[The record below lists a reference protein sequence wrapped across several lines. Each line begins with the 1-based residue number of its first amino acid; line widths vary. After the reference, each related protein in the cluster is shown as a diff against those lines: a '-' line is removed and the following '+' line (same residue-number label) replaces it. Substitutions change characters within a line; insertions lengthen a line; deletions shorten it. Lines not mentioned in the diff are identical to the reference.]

1 MNESNDKKLKP
12 VSFITGKYNYYGR
25 DRLKEFLLLKALRV
39 TNDPK
44 LLQKMIGAKTI
55 ADVSRTFDKIA
66 NRKEYYSSLKKL
78 GMDFTWIAKG
88 LKVEAETAEKSAD
101 RIKALQIVL
110 KSLGMDK
117 YEDVEVDTGSWEDMI
132 LKSSEKE
139 NKQIETPVTMD
150 AEYEVVRPTMPEQ
163 LRKQKEEEG
172 EIGRNLYE

>member
-1 MNESNDKKLKP
+1 MNENNEVKKLKP
-12 VSFITGKYNYYGR
+12 VSFITGKYNYYGK

-44 LLQKMIGAKTI
+44 LLRDMIGAKTI

-117 YEDVEVDTGSWEDMI
+117 YEDVQADTGSWEDLI
-132 LKSSEKE
+132 LKSADKTKE
-139 NKQIETPVTMD
+139 IEAPIQD
-150 AEYEVVRPTMPEQ
+150 AEYEVARPVMPES
-163 LRKQKEEEG
+163 LKKQKEDEG
-172 EIGRNLYE
+172 TAGRNLYE

>member
-1 MNESNDKKLKP
+1 MNEKKLKP
-12 VSFITGKYNYYGR
+12 VTFITGKYNYYGK

-44 LLQKMIGAKTI
+44 LLKQMIGAKTF

-88 LKVEAETAEKSAD
+88 LKTEAETAEKSAD
-101 RIKALQIVL
+101 RIKSYQIIL

-117 YEDVEVDTGSWEDMI
+117 YEDVEADTGSWEDLI
-132 LKSSEKE
+132 LKSGDKD
-139 NKQIETPVTMD
+139 NKQIDQPVID
-150 AEYEVVRPTMPEQ
+150 VEYEVIHPNMPDA
-163 LRKQKEEEG
+163 LKRQKEEEG
-172 EIGRNLYE
+172 DVGRNLYE